1 MDYVFVAFTSANQV
15 FKFIK
20 KKTMIRII
28 RQQSCFFYILLL
40 LVYLQKSAEYIS
52 NNADIN
58 KRFLMYERIYLW
70 MEQC

>member
-1 MDYVFVAFTSANQV
+1 
-15 FKFIK
+15 
-20 KKTMIRII
+20 MIRII